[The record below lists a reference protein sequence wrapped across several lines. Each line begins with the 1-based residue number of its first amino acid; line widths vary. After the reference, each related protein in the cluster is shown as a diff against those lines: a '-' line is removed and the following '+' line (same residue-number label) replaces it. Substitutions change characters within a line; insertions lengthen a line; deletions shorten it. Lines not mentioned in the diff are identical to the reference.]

1 VHHASQTPLADVVP
15 RELPVDLKE
24 DRREYVVFL
33 DLPGVDED
41 EILLEGFEAS
51 LRISAPRD
59 FNHDHE
65 DAEEFI
71 RLERPYGHF
80 ETVLTFAKPVLWHHI
95 TARYRRGV
103 LKVRVPKQLPEGN
116 P

>member
-1 VHHASQTPLADVVP
+1 VQPASQTEIAEGPSYAP
-15 RELPVDLKE
+15 AVDLKE
-24 DRREYVVFL
+24 DRREYVVFI

-41 EILLEGFEAS
+41 EISVVGFESS
-51 LRISAPRD
+51 LRISADRD

-71 RLERPYGHF
+71 RLERPFGRF
-80 ETVLTFAKPVLWHHI
+80 EAVLSFVNPVHWHLI

-103 LKVRVPKQLPEGN
+103 LKVRVPKQLPQGN